1 MIGDKTSALM
11 IGYIENQAMIFLPF
25 KKAAVKRMTATLL
38 SLVVSFCSLDVLA
51 VDIQAQLQQCSTCHG
66 SDGQS
71 KSDIWPN
78 LAGQK
83 ATYMAQQMRHI
94 RDGLRTEPSMK
105 PFVKSLSDE
114 QIDALAQHYAA
125 QKRRKPALAKK
136 NLPGAHVRARC
147 VSCHGMQGETV
158 NDLWP
163 NLAGQKSAYLLKQ
176 LRDYRSGKRQHPIMQ
191 VIAGELSDEQSKD
204 VSEYYAAQ

>member
-1 MIGDKTSALM
+1 MM
-11 IGYIENQAMIFLPF
+11 FPQY
-25 KKAAVKRMTATLL
+25 KKAATTKFSVLL
-38 SLVVSFCSLDVLA
+38 AMVVSLCSLDALA
-51 VDIQAQLQQCSTCHG
+51 VDIKMQLQQCSTCHG
-66 SDGQS
+66 SDGHS

-83 ATYMAQQMRHI
+83 ATYMAQQIRHI
-94 RDGLRTEPSMK
+94 RDGVRTEPSMM

-114 QIDALAQHYAA
+114 QIMALAEYYAG
-125 QKRRKPALAKK
+125 QKRNKPAQAKK

-163 NLAGQKSAYLLKQ
+163 NLAGQKSSYLLKQ

-191 VIAGELSDEQSKD
+191 VIANELSEEQSKAVAD
-204 VSEYYAAQ
+204 YYAEQ